1 MKLEV
6 VYLKKCVIIYNKKS
20 GKLKP
25 KVMIGTFYDVVEK
38 HGYSLNVI
46 TTKKQGDATDIVKE
60 LPDDIDLVIAAGGDG
75 TFDEVINGNMQR
87 EKKLLLAQLPL
98 GTTNDIG
105 SMFGL
110 TQNYKRDLEI
120 ILKGVKKNIDIIMIN
135 GRPFVY
141 VAAFGNYINISF
153 DTPKKW
159 KEVFGRLAY
168 VLFGFM
174 GLKDRIRKYKVKYKV
189 NGKVKEGEFSFIF
202 ITNSSRIGGVD
213 VDYPDMKLDDNKFEV
228 LLCNLNTKPEILKA
242 LVYAKNNGVDNVPGC
257 VYYST
262 SELELEFDHIPKHS
276 WGLDGEEFKSK
287 TDKYTFTVDKSIE
300 ILIPD
305 KNVKKLF
312 SDKE

>member
-1 MKLEV
+1 M
-6 VYLKKCVIIYNKKS
+6 KKCVIIYNKKS
-20 GKLKP
+20 GKVKP
-25 KVMIGTFYDVVEK
+25 KLLIGTFYDVVEK
-38 HGYSLNVI
+38 NGYSLNVI
-46 TTKKQGDATDIVKE
+46 TTKRHGDATDIVRE

-87 EKKLLLAQLPL
+87 EKKLLIAQLPL

-105 SMFGL
+105 TMFGL

-120 ILKGVKKNIDIIMIN
+120 ILNGVKKNIDIIMIN

-159 KEVFGRLAY
+159 KEIFGRLAY
-168 VLFGFM
+168 ILFGFL
-174 GLKDRIRKYKVKYKV
+174 GLKERIRMYDVKYKV
-189 NGKVKEGEFSFIF
+189 DGKEHTGKFSFIF

-213 VDYPDMKLDDNKFEV
+213 VAYPDMKLDDNKFEV
-228 LLCNLNTKPEILKA
+228 LLCNLKTKPEILKA
-242 LVYAKNNGVDNVPGC
+242 LIHAKNNGVENVPGC
-257 VYYST
+257 KYYST
-262 SELELEFDHIPKHS
+262 SELEIEFDHIPKHS

-287 TDKYTFTVDKSIE
+287 TDKYVFSIDKSTE
-300 ILIPD
+300 ILIPN

-312 SDKE
+312 LEKE

>member
-1 MKLEV
+1 M
-6 VYLKKCVIIYNKKS
+6 KKCVIIYNKKS
-20 GKLKP
+20 GKIKP
-25 KVMIGTFYDVVEK
+25 KELVRTFYDVIEK
-38 HGYSLNVI
+38 NGYDLAVV
-46 TTKKQGDATDIVKE
+46 TTKKQGDATDIVRE

-75 TFDEVINGNMQR
+75 TFDEVINGNMKR

-105 SMFGL
+105 TMFGL

-168 VLFGFM
+168 ILFGFL
-174 GLKDRIRKYKVKYKV
+174 GLKERIRMYNVKYKV
-189 NGKVKEGEFSFIF
+189 DGKEHTGKFSFIF

-213 VDYPDMKLDDNKFEV
+213 VAYPDMKLNDNKFEV
-228 LLCNLNTKPEILKA
+228 LLCNLKTKPEILKA
-242 LVYAKNNGVDNVPGC
+242 LIYAKNNGVENVPGC
-257 VYYST
+257 KYYSAK
-262 SELELEFDHIPKHS
+262 ELEIEFDHIPKHS
-276 WGLDGEEFKSK
+276 WGLDGEEYKSK
-287 TDKYTFTVDKSIE
+287 TDKYTFNVDKSIE

-305 KNVKKLF
+305 INVKKLF
-312 SDKE
+312 KEEE

>member
-1 MKLEV
+1 M
-6 VYLKKCVIIYNKKS
+6 KKCVIIYNRKS
-20 GKLKP
+20 GKVKP
-25 KVMIGTFYDVVEK
+25 KQLIGTFYDVVEK
-38 HGYSLNVI
+38 NGYELNVI
-46 TTKKQGDATDIVKE
+46 TTKRQGDAIDKVRE

-159 KEVFGRLAY
+159 KEIFGRIAY
-168 VLFGFM
+168 ILFGFTEM
-174 GLKDRIRKYKVKYKV
+174 YEKIRMNKIKYIV
-189 NGKVKEGEFSFIF
+189 NGKEREGEFSFIF
-202 ITNSSRIGGVD
+202 ITNSSRVGGVD
-213 VDYPDMKLDDNKFEV
+213 GIYPDMKLDDNKFEV
-228 LLCNLNTKPEILKA
+228 LLCNLKTKPDILKA
-242 LVYAKNNGVDNVPGC
+242 LVYAKTNGVKNVPGC
-257 VYYST
+257 EYYST
-262 SELELEFDHIPKHS
+262 SRLDIEFEDVPKHS

-287 TDKYTFTVDKSIE
+287 TNRFVFTVDKSTE
-300 ILIPD
+300 ILIPN

-312 SDKE
+312 VEEK

>member
-1 MKLEV
+1 M
-6 VYLKKCVIIYNKKS
+6 KKCTIIYNKKS
-20 GKLKP
+20 GKIKP
-25 KVMIGTFYDVVEK
+25 KQLIGTFYDVVESF
-38 HGYSLNVI
+38 GYELNVI
-46 TTKKQGDATDIVKE
+46 TTKRQGYATEIVKD
-60 LPDDIDLVIAAGGDG
+60 LPDDIDLVIVAGGDG
-75 TFDEVINGNMQR
+75 TFDEAINGNMMR
-87 EKKLLLAQLPL
+87 KNRLLLAQLPL

-105 SMFGL
+105 TMFGL

-120 ILKGVKKNIDIIMIN
+120 ILNGVKKNIDIIMIN

-168 VLFGFM
+168 ILFGFM
-174 GLKDRIRKYKVKYKV
+174 GLKDKIRMYKVKYKV

-202 ITNSSRIGGVD
+202 VTNTSRVGGVE
-213 VDYPDMKLDDNKFEV
+213 VEYPDMKLDDNKFEV
-228 LLCNLNTKPEILKA
+228 LLCNLKTKPDIVKA
-242 LVYAKNNGVDNVPGC
+242 LIYAKNNGVENVPGC
-257 VYYST
+257 EYYST
-262 SELELEFDHIPKHS
+262 SNLEIEFDHIPKHS

-287 TDKYTFTVDKSIE
+287 TNKYTFSIDKSTE

-312 SDKE
+312 LEEDKRD

>member
-1 MKLEV
+1 M
-6 VYLKKCVIIYNKKS
+6 KKCTIIYNKKS
-20 GKLKP
+20 GKIKP

-46 TTKKQGDATDIVKE
+46 TTKKPGDAAEIVKE

-159 KEVFGRLAY
+159 KEIFGRLAY
-168 VLFGFM
+168 ILFGFM
-174 GLKDRIRKYKVKYKV
+174 GLKDRIRKYNIKYKV

-228 LLCNLNTKPEILKA
+228 LLCNLNTKPDILKA
-242 LVYAKNNGVDNVPGC
+242 LIYAKNNGVDNVPGC
-257 VYYST
+257 EYYST

-312 SDKE
+312 LEEDKRD